1 MNFLEKL
8 VTASRR
14 QNSLLCVGLDPEPD
28 HMPAQSH
35 EVPVATAV
43 VGFCHS
49 IIGATQTQ
57 PGLLRGAGARRY
69 GGIPGGARG
78 YSRVYSG
85 DC

>member
-49 IIGATQTQ
+49 IIGAT
-57 PGLLRGAGARRY
+57 
-69 GGIPGGARG
+69 GIPGGARG